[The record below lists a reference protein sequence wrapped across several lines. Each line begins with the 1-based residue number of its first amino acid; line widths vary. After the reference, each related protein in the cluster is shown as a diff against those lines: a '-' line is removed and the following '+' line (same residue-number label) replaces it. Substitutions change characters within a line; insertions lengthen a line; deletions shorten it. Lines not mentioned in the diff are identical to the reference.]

1 MKKTDTYKIGVKKT
15 SISEIGGGFDV
26 SFYCSCGNKR
36 TGTYL
41 NRRDIPVVDACPDC
55 GNDYFLENIPEDKRT
70 AEPFFKVISKTSRGF
85 EIERTNLSIIF
96 HSEKEE
102 LEVIRPNMIRRLIFD

>member
-55 GNDYFLENIPEDKRT
+55 GNDYFLENIPEDKYLNNMLVVGEMCSVVYPLRCVEAAV
-70 AEPFFKVISKTSRGF
+70 AEDGSPLFY
-85 EIERTNLSIIF
+85 IF
-96 HSEKEE
+96 H
-102 LEVIRPNMIRRLIFD
+102 